1 MYPPGYAPP
10 PYGQPAPPSYPLYGQ
25 PAPGSMPVYPQ
36 PSAPSMPLYGQQVPP
51 GYPPGYP
58 AYPGYGQ
65 PGAPSVPLYGQPVPG
80 GMPGYGQYGQAAPP
94 SQNRLPLL
102 TPLPEVKRRPVWLI
116 VLVAVLIVALV
127 GVSVAAV
134 VALSS
139 NHNQATPG
147 GASVGPTPTATPYI
161 IFFDPLTSPK
171 YEWPNDSHCSFASD
185 GYHVIGDY
193 SCYAPTGDVDDGA
206 ISVDVKQIS
215 GADNHF
221 YGLAIRRVSAGNRFD
236 FVITSNGDWK
246 FDKFVN
252 DQRTDVLPYVPNQ
265 AIHTGLN
272 ATNTLKVVAHSTNF
286 TFFVNGVQVGQADDT
301 TYSTGLTGV
310 VGNVSS
316 EFVFTNFS
324 VAKLS

>member
-36 PSAPSMPLYGQQVPP
+36 PSAPSYPLYGQQVPP

-65 PGAPSVPLYGQPVPG
+65 PGAPSVPLHGQPVPG
-80 GMPGYGQYGQAAPP
+80 GVPGYGQCGQAAPP
-94 SQNRLPLL
+94 SQKRPPLL

-147 GASVGPTPTATPYI
+147 GASVGPTPTATPNVV
-161 IFFDPLTSPK
+161 FFDPLTSNVNG
-171 YEWPNDSHCSFASD
+171 WLTDSHCSFASD
-185 GYHVIGDY
+185 GYHVKANYLCFAPAGQFGDA
-193 SCYAPTGDVDDGA
+193 S
-206 ISVDVKQIS
+206 ISVKVQQIN
-215 GADNHF
+215 GDIHWF
-221 YGLAIRRVSAGNRFD
+221 YGLVFRWASSGNYYLFNID
-236 FVITSNGDWK
+236 SNGKWE
-246 FDKFVN
+246 FDKVVN
-252 DQRTDVLPYVPNQ
+252 DQLTSIVPYVANAAVRQ
-265 AIHTGLN
+265 DLN
-272 ATNTLKVVAHSTNF
+272 ATNTLNIRAQGSHF
-286 TFFVNGVQVGQADDT
+286 TFFVNGTQVGQADDT
-301 TYSTGLTGV
+301 TFTRGKCGV
-310 VGNVSS
+310 AGTSHG
-316 EFVFTNFS
+316 ELVFRDFS
-324 VAKLS
+324 IAL